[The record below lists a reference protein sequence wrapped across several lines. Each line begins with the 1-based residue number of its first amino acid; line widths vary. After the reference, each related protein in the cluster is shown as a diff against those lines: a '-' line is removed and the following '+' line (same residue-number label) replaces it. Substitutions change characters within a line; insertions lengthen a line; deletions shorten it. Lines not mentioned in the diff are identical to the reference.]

1 MKKAVLLFMIIS
13 AAVLMCSCSG
23 GEKGGSSLPDRSEP
37 SESVLH
43 IEGANDIDYTVISSE
58 KGYRIGYDAEHF
70 EYVSGTTDVFSSQ
83 SSGSSLEISL
93 SGGKT
98 VDKSADEYISAL
110 KSDGYTVTSPE
121 SIAVGTEFYSS
132 RHFTAEKSGERE
144 ECYFIPVEN
153 ECLIM
158 IFDINT
164 AVDDSQSD
172 ILLGMLE
179 TLTIN

>member
-1 MKKAVLLFMIIS
+1 MKKIALLFVALSVIALI
-13 AAVLMCSCSG
+13 CSCSD
-23 GEKGGSSLPDRSEP
+23 GEKDGSSVPDRSEP

-43 IEGANDIDYTVISSE
+43 IDGINDVEYTVISSE

-70 EYVSGTTDVFSSQ
+70 EYVSGEKDVFSSR
-83 SSGSSLEISL
+83 SSRSSLEISL

-98 VDKSADEYISAL
+98 VDNSADEYISKL
-110 KSDGYTVTSPE
+110 KSGGYSVTSPE

-132 RHFTAEKSGERE
+132 RHFAAEKDGEKR
-144 ECYFIPVEN
+144 ECYFVPVEN
-153 ECLIM
+153 ECIIL
-158 IFDINT
+158 IFDIDT
-164 AVDDSQSD
+164 DSEDNQSD